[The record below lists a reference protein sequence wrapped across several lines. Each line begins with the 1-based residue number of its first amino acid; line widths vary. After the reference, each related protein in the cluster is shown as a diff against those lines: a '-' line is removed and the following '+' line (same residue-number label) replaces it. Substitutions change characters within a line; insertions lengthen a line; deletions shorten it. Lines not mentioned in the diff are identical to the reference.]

1 MTFFLSHQAKSETD
15 GNDEVPIRKEPLA
28 EVEKQLR
35 LHCIN
40 LQMVYYRCFVT
51 SVFKS
56 LQMQYSFHSH
66 DVQTAVDNCEENP
79 NEIYFTDFLF
89 KVSKDLKKLKQLADV

>member
-1 MTFFLSHQAKSETD
+1 MKHHFQAKSEA
-15 GNDEVPIRKEPLA
+15 DEKGEEIIRKEPLA

-56 LQMQYSFHSH
+56 LQMQYSFHSN
-66 DVQTAVDNCEENP
+66 DVQTG
-79 NEIYFTDFLF
+79 
-89 KVSKDLKKLKQLADV
+89 K

>member
-1 MTFFLSHQAKSETD
+1 MKHHFQAKSEA
-15 GNDEVPIRKEPLA
+15 DEKGEEIIRKEPLA

-56 LQMQYSFHSH
+56 LQMQYSFHSN
-66 DVQTAVDNCEENP
+66 DVQTGKSTLSSRFHYWMSITV
-79 NEIYFTDFLF
+79 IVIFLVQMAPF
-89 KVSKDLKKLKQLADV
+89 VNGVRR